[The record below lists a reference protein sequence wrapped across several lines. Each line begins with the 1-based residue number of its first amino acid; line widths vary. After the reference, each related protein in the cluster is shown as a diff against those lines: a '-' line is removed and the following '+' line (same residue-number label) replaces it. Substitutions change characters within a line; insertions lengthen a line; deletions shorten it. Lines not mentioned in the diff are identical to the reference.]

1 MTDTEKKNSTLYSD
15 IAYDDA
21 FRTLESLCDDIVI
34 PFVNHMFGENYS
46 QRAVITRLRNEH
58 FVEGRGGKGEKR
70 ITDSSFVIT
79 ENNVGKRYHLE
90 CESKK
95 YDGSILVRI
104 FEYDARIALENA
116 DTEPDKIIVKF
127 PNTGVLMLRSTNRT
141 PDKALIEIKL
151 PNEKQMSYEVPV
163 LKVSDYT
170 IDEIFEK
177 KLYMLIP
184 FYIFVYEKD
193 LESINE
199 DEKKQ
204 TELLEVYRK
213 ITEKL
218 ESELISGN
226 LSGRS
231 LSAIMDTIEC
241 VSYKLTMNWDNV
253 QKKVGDYM
261 GGKIIELESV
271 KKYDEFIENTIK
283 NRDKEKIAV
292 LLRKGKS
299 VEEIVDLCEY
309 PEDLVREVEQ
319 SLLVT
324 Q

>member
-199 DEKKQ
+199 DEQKQ
-204 TELLEVYRK
+204 TELLEVYSK

-218 ESELISGN
+218 GTEKDRGN
-226 LSGRS
+226 LSIKSIRAIINTIRS
-231 LSAIMDTIEC
+231 

-253 QKKVGDYM
+253 RKKVGDYM
-261 GGKIIELESV
+261 GGNVIELELV
-271 KKYDEFIENTIK
+271 KQYDEIVE
-283 NRDKEKIAV
+283 NRDKEKIAEMFAD
-292 LLRKGKS
+292 GKS
-299 VEEIVDLCEY
+299 VEEIVDFCHY

-319 SLLVT
+319 NLLVT

>member
-116 DTEPDKIIVKF
+116 DTELDKIIVKF

-193 LESINE
+193 LEIINK
-199 DEKKQ
+199 DEQKQ
-204 TELLEVYRK
+204 NELLEVYSK

-218 ESELISGN
+218 GTEKDRGN
-226 LSGRS
+226 LSIKSIRAIINTIRS
-231 LSAIMDTIEC
+231 

-253 QKKVGDYM
+253 RKKVGDYM
-261 GGKIIELESV
+261 GGNVIELELV
-271 KKYDEFIENTIK
+271 KQYDEIVE

>member
-116 DTEPDKIIVKF
+116 DTETDKIIVKF

-199 DEKKQ
+199 DEQKQ
-204 TELLEVYRK
+204 TELLEVYSK

-218 ESELISGN
+218 GTENDRGN
-226 LSGRS
+226 LSIKSIRAIINTIRS
-231 LSAIMDTIEC
+231 

-253 QKKVGDYM
+253 RKKVGDYM
-261 GGKIIELESV
+261 GGNVIELELV
-271 KKYDEFIENTIK
+271 KQYDEIVE
-283 NRDKEKIAV
+283 NRDKEKIAEMFAD
-292 LLRKGKS
+292 GKS
-299 VEEIVDLCEY
+299 VEEIVDFCHY

-319 SLLVT
+319 NLLVT

>member
-170 IDEIFEK
+170 IDEIFEN

-199 DEKKQ
+199 DEQKQ
-204 TELLEVYRK
+204 NELLEVYSK

-218 ESELISGN
+218 GTEKDRGN
-226 LSGRS
+226 LSIKSIRAIINTIRS
-231 LSAIMDTIEC
+231 

-253 QKKVGDYM
+253 RKKVGDYM
-261 GGKIIELESV
+261 GGNVIELELV
-271 KKYDEFIENTIK
+271 KQYDEIVENTIK
-283 NRDKEKIAV
+283 NRDKEKIAEMFAD
-292 LLRKGKS
+292 GKS
-299 VEEIVDLCEY
+299 VEEIVDFCHY

>member
-170 IDEIFEK
+170 IDEIFEN

-193 LESINE
+193 LEIINK
-199 DEKKQ
+199 DEQKQ
-204 TELLEVYRK
+204 NELLEVYSK

-218 ESELISGN
+218 GTEKDRGN
-226 LSGRS
+226 LSIKSIRAIINTIRS
-231 LSAIMDTIEC
+231 

-253 QKKVGDYM
+253 RKKVGDYM
-261 GGKIIELESV
+261 GGNVIELELV
-271 KKYDEFIENTIK
+271 KQYDEIVE
-283 NRDKEKIAV
+283 NRDKAKIAEM
-292 LLRKGKS
+292 LTRGKT
-299 VEEIVDLCEY
+299 VEAIADFCGY
-309 PEDLVREVEQ
+309 PIDLVREVEQ

>member
-170 IDEIFEK
+170 IDEIFEN

-199 DEKKQ
+199 DEQKQ
-204 TELLEVYRK
+204 NELLEVYSK

-218 ESELISGN
+218 KLEMNSGN

-231 LSAIMDTIEC
+231 YGAIINMIRS
-241 VSYKLTMNWDNV
+241 VSYKLTMNWDKV

-261 GGKIIELESV
+261 GGKVIELEFV
-271 KKYDEFIENTIK
+271 KQYDELVK
-283 NRDKEKIAV
+283 RRDKEKIAEMFAD
-292 LLRKGKS
+292 GKS
-299 VEEIVDLCEY
+299 VEEIVGFCHY
-309 PEDLVREVEQ
+309 PEDLVREVEK

>member
-199 DEKKQ
+199 DEQKQ
-204 TELLEVYRK
+204 TELLEVYSK

-218 ESELISGN
+218 KLEMNSGN

-231 LSAIMDTIEC
+231 YGAIINMIRS

-261 GGKIIELESV
+261 GGKVIEIEFV
-271 KKYDEFIENTIK
+271 KQYDELVK
-283 NRDKEKIAV
+283 RRDKEKIAEMFAD
-292 LLRKGKS
+292 GKS
-299 VEEIVDLCEY
+299 VEEIVDFCHY

-319 SLLVT
+319 NLLVT

>member
-1 MTDTEKKNSTLYSD
+1 MTDIEKKNSTLYSD

-127 PNTGVLMLRSTNRT
+127 PNTGVLMLRSTNKT

-151 PNEKQMSYEVPV
+151 PNEKCMSYEVPV

-193 LESINE
+193 LEIINK
-199 DEKKQ
+199 DEQKQ
-204 TELLEVYRK
+204 NELLEVYSK

-218 ESELISGN
+218 GTEKDRGN
-226 LSGRS
+226 LSIKSIRAIINTIRS
-231 LSAIMDTIEC
+231 

-253 QKKVGDYM
+253 RKKVGDYM
-261 GGKIIELESV
+261 GGNVIELELV
-271 KKYDEFIENTIK
+271 KQYDEIVENTIK
-283 NRDKEKIAV
+283 NRDKEKIAE

-299 VEEIVDLCEY
+299 VEEIVDFCEY

-319 SLLVT
+319 NLLVT